1 MKYNFNKVLNRK
13 EGNCRKWSNHVIKE
27 KFGLNEDA
35 IPMDLADIDF

>member
-27 KFGLNEDA
+27 N
-35 IPMDLADIDF
+35 LA